1 MIAAQSSGPGWN
13 GQPCPPLLTAFD
25 LPPHTRSAFDPPLR
39 LKKEFYQT
47 NPSSNFLIP
56 CQSMSFKKCASFPEK
71 KRTHL
76 LVLSSHFCPSWPSI
90 INEQT
95 ISDCCIMLSILR
107 QSESSPVT
115 INQPFTR
122 KNLSSHK
129 SAKTPKSLGKSAK
142 NVLKEIPKKR
152 KKCATFKTVQANSSR
167 AASRKCG
174 VCIPHSATCLAEAS
188 LPSAVLPRNGWA
200 KAGPQSRNGILP
212 AGRAATAGASRSSLH
227 PAQSRVIHHNPAVS
241 RNK

>member
-107 QSESSPVT
+107 QSESSPIT

-142 NVLKEIPKKR
+142 NVLKEIPKNR
-152 KKCATFKTVQANSSR
+152 KNVQHLRLFKPT
-167 AASRKCG
+167 
-174 VCIPHSATCLAEAS
+174 
-188 LPSAVLPRNGWA
+188 
-200 KAGPQSRNGILP
+200 
-212 AGRAATAGASRSSLH
+212 H
-227 PAQSRVIHHNPAVS
+227 PAQRPESVASAFHTPQPALPKPLCPPQCCHETGGQRQVLNPAMAYGRPAVPPLPAQAAQAFIQ
-241 RNK
+241 RNPG